1 MLIPKKSEEE
11 SKPHTRMTR
20 MHAFAN
26 LPLSSGALSCVVHAC
41 KHEKLSERHFCS
53 AAFALPAVQGTV
65 LAASLL
71 FILLQIPPMSVFGGL
86 SSVQAVS
93 QQPTVTGQLFRVARH
108 ADLNRCLP
116 SDTDVASPPSFGLLH
131 GRCAAGN
138 LPPVT
143 AQRYADDSYIYVN
156 YSSPVK
162 ANGWFVARDTMRGE
176 CTSYSDSELL
186 SKLQGTVEVRGSSDA
201 WQTLPGFP
209 ASTQAKCS
217 PSSLISAFVQEQLFE
232 PCHGERAGGNGED
245 KCPSQAIAVFAASS
259 DDSNCNWMDYLE
271 LAIVNMLAV
280 VCACAAAGA
289 AWFQISVRY
298 LLNKASVIAAVSG
311 WILFAGLSDRA
322 ETAQGT
328 PSALP
333 PFLSLLLLFPGP
345 LMLDA
350 FALEA
355 SFGVTCVWLIAVTTI
370 HPQSDDTSRALGG
383 WHALRIMT
391 TSL

>member
-1 MLIPKKSEEE
+1 
-11 SKPHTRMTR
+11 
-20 MHAFAN
+20 
-26 LPLSSGALSCVVHAC
+26 
-41 KHEKLSERHFCS
+41 
-53 AAFALPAVQGTV
+53 
-65 LAASLL
+65 
-71 FILLQIPPMSVFGGL
+71 
-86 SSVQAVS
+86 
-93 QQPTVTGQLFRVARH
+93 
-108 ADLNRCLP
+108 
-116 SDTDVASPPSFGLLH
+116 
-131 GRCAAGN
+131 
-138 LPPVT
+138 
-143 AQRYADDSYIYVN
+143 
-156 YSSPVK
+156 
-162 ANGWFVARDTMRGE
+162 MRGE

-201 WQTLPGFP
+201 WQPLPGFP

-289 AWFQISVRY
+289 AWFQISVRH

-311 WILFAGLSDRA
+311 WILFAGLGDRA

-391 TSL
+391 TSIVAAMCTTALSLLLLRWRLHVSTLEAARGDRQAFEGAWRAFQEAAGAEFDAKIERVERALAGVAAAQSLDGVSRHARVCGL